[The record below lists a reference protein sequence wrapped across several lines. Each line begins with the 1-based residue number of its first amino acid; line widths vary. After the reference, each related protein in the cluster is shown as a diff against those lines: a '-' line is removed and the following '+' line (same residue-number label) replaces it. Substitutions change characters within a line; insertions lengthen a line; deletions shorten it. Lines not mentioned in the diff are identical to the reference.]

1 MPLVRVGGEGVSL
14 DAIMAEY
21 EEKMLLQ
28 ALDNAGW
35 VKTRAAELLKI
46 KRTTLIEKMKRLGI
60 PLKRNGHGRG
70 PADLRDADEGGVL
83 AMSEKARIA

>member
-1 MPLVRVGGEGVSL
+1 
-14 DAIMAEY
+14 MAEY

-28 ALDNAGW
+28 ALENAGW

-60 PLKRNGHGRG
+60 PLKRNGLRRVGDDEEG
-70 PADLRDADEGGVL
+70 ADLVGGL
-83 AMSEKARIA
+83 PTEPAGKAQTA